1 MVRMAYLLRKYIPED
16 ILNYHIIP
24 YTYLPQSAQ
33 LQKDVKT
40 YVFTYK
46 KLSAYYAE
54 RWSMG
59 AFRSVMMFD
68 LMKYYGQFVLKAPEF
83 SVACEVRL
91 VEEYLHDP
99 PEGEIKVGI
108 LFRKLLTG
116 ESVYGIRILWG
127 RMTPLDRLKFMVA
140 KMGLQAS

>member
-40 YVFTYK
+40 YVFTYNK
-46 KLSAYYAE
+46 MSAYYATG
-54 RWSMG
+54 WSMG
-59 AFRSVMMFD
+59 SFRSIMMFD
-68 LMKYYGQFVLKAPEF
+68 LIKYYGQFVLKAPGF
-83 SVACEVRL
+83 VVACEVRL
-91 VEEYLHDP
+91 IEEYLHDP
-99 PEGEIKVGI
+99 PKGETKVAV

-116 ESVYGIRILWG
+116 ESVHGIRILWG
-127 RMTPLDRLKFMVA
+127 RMIPLDRLKFMVG
-140 KMGLQAS
+140 KMGRSS